1 MELLNINPVYLL
13 VEFGDI
19 IKPICILVVLPIT
32 LLWLYLRNRKYESE
46 KRTEIVMAAIEKNG
60 DIDVQEFF
68 KNLNKPKKSVREKM
82 ILQLHWE
89 VLLGSI
95 FTVFGLVVFIVLG
108 VMSFVGGIVDNNVI
122 AASCCLGIPTLALGI
137 GLLIAYF
144 SGKKMLKE
152 LKD

>member
-1 MELLNINPVYLL
+1 
-13 VEFGDI
+13 
-19 IKPICILVVLPIT
+19 
-32 LLWLYLRNRKYESE
+32 
-46 KRTEIVMAAIEKNG
+46 MAAIEKNG

-68 KNLNKPKKSVREKM
+68 KNLNKPRKTVREKLAM
-82 ILQLHWE
+82 QLHWE

-95 FTVFGLVVFIVLG
+95 FTIFGLVVFIALG
-108 VMSFVGGIVDNNVI
+108 VMSLVGGLVDQNVI
-122 AASCCLGIPTLALGI
+122 AMSCCWGIPTLALGA

>member
-1 MELLNINPVYLL
+1 MDSTCFLIQ
-13 VEFGDI
+13 EFGDI
-19 IKPICILVVLPIT
+19 IKPICIFVVLPIV
-32 LLWLYLRNRKYESE
+32 LLLLYLRNRKYESE

-89 VLLGSI
+89 LLLGGI
-95 FTVFGLVVFIVLG
+95 FTIFGLVVFIALG
-108 VMSFVGGIVDNNVI
+108 VLIGFGITKGDDVI
-122 AASCCLGIPTLALGI
+122 AMSCFLGIPTLALGA

-144 SGKKMLKE
+144 SGKKTMKE

>member
-1 MELLNINPVYLL
+1 MESAYYLIQ
-13 VEFGDI
+13 EFGDI
-19 IKPICILVVLPIT
+19 IKPVLILVVLPIT
-32 LLWLYLRNRKYESE
+32 IFWLYLRNRKDENE
-46 KRTEIVMAAIEKNG
+46 KRTQIVMAAIEKNG
-60 DIDVQEFF
+60 EIDVQEFF

-89 VLLGSI
+89 VLLGTV
-95 FTVFGLVVFIVLG
+95 FTIFGLVVFIVLE
-108 VMSFVGGIVDNNVI
+108 VLAVGFGITKDDVI
-122 AASCCLGIPTLALGI
+122 AMCCVCGIPTLAIGS

>member
-1 MELLNINPVYLL
+1 MELLNINPVD
-13 VEFGDI
+13 VIEEFGDI
-19 IKPICILVVLPIT
+19 IKPVCILVVLPIT

-89 VLLGSI
+89 VLLGTV
-95 FTVFGLVVFIVLG
+95 FTIFGLVVFIALG
-108 VMSFVGGIVDNNVI
+108 IMSFVGGIVNNNVI
-122 AASCCLGIPTLALGI
+122 AASCCMGIPTLAIGI

>member
-1 MELLNINPVYLL
+1 MDSTCFLIQ
-13 VEFGDI
+13 EFGDI
-19 IKPICILVVLPIT
+19 IKPICIFVVLPIV
-32 LLWLYLRNRKYESE
+32 LLLLYLRNRKYESE

-60 DIDVQEFF
+60 DIDVQEVF

-89 VLLGSI
+89 VLLGTV
-95 FTVFGLVVFIVLG
+95 FTIFGLVVFIVLA
-108 VMSFVGGIVDNNVI
+108 VLAVGFGITKDDVI
-122 AASCCLGIPTLALGI
+122 AMCCVCGIPTLAIGI

>member
-1 MELLNINPVYLL
+1 MDSTCFLIQ
-13 VEFGDI
+13 EFGDI
-19 IKPICILVVLPIT
+19 IKPICIFVVLPIV
-32 LLWLYLRNRKYESE
+32 LLLLYLRNKRYESE

-68 KNLNKPKKSVREKM
+68 KNLNKPRKTVREKLAM
-82 ILQLHWE
+82 QLHWE

-95 FTVFGLVVFIVLG
+95 FTIFGLVVFIALG
-108 VMSFVGGIVDNNVI
+108 VLIGFGITKGDDVI
-122 AASCCLGIPTLALGI
+122 AMSCCLGIPALALGA

-144 SGKKMLKE
+144 SGRKMMKE

>member
-1 MELLNINPVYLL
+1 MDSTCFLIQ
-13 VEFGDI
+13 EFGDI
-19 IKPICILVVLPIT
+19 IKPICIFVVLPIV
-32 LLWLYLRNRKYESE
+32 LVLFYLRNKRYESE

-68 KNLNKPKKSVREKM
+68 KNLNKPRKTIREKLAM
-82 ILQLHWE
+82 QLHWE

-95 FTVFGLVVFIVLG
+95 FTIFGLVVFIALG
-108 VMSFVGGIVDNNVI
+108 VMGFIGGIVDDNMI

>member
-1 MELLNINPVYLL
+1 MDSTCFLIQ
-13 VEFGDI
+13 EFGDI
-19 IKPICILVVLPIT
+19 IKPICIFVVLPIV
-32 LLWLYLRNRKYESE
+32 LLLLYLRNRKYESE

-68 KNLNKPKKSVREKM
+68 KNLNEPKKSVREKM

-89 VLLGSI
+89 VLLGTV
-95 FTVFGLVVFIVLG
+95 FTIFGLVVFIVLA
-108 VMSFVGGIVDNNVI
+108 VLAVGFGITKDDVI
-122 AASCCLGIPTLALGI
+122 AMCCVCGIPTLALGI

>member
-1 MELLNINPVYLL
+1 MDSTCFLIQ
-13 VEFGDI
+13 EFGDI
-19 IKPICILVVLPIT
+19 IKPICIFVVLPIV
-32 LLWLYLRNRKYESE
+32 LCLLYLRNKRYESE

-89 VLLGSI
+89 LLLGGI
-95 FTVFGLVVFIVLG
+95 FTIFGLVVFIALG
-108 VMSFVGGIVDNNVI
+108 VLIGFGITKGDDVI
-122 AASCCLGIPTLALGI
+122 AMSCFLGIPTLALGA

-144 SGKKMLKE
+144 SGKKTMKE

>member
-1 MELLNINPVYLL
+1 MELLNINPVD
-13 VEFGDI
+13 VIEEFGDI
-19 IKPICILVVLPIT
+19 IKPVCILVVLPIT

-68 KNLNKPKKSVREKM
+68 KNLNKPKKTAREKL

-95 FTVFGLVVFIVLG
+95 FTVFGLVVFIALG

-122 AASCCLGIPTLALGI
+122 AASCCMGIPTLAIGI

-144 SGKKMLKE
+144 SGRKMLKE

>member
-1 MELLNINPVYLL
+1 MDSTCFLIQ
-13 VEFGDI
+13 EFGDI
-19 IKPICILVVLPIT
+19 IKPICIFVVLPIVLF
-32 LLWLYLRNRKYESE
+32 LLHLRYKRYESE

-89 VLLGSI
+89 VLLGTV
-95 FTVFGLVVFIVLG
+95 FTIFGLVVFIVLA
-108 VMSFVGGIVDNNVI
+108 VLAVGFGITKDDVI
-122 AASCCLGIPTLALGI
+122 AMCCVCGIPTLAIGI

>member
-1 MELLNINPVYLL
+1 MDSTCFLIQ
-13 VEFGDI
+13 EFGDI
-19 IKPICILVVLPIT
+19 IKPICIFVVLPIV
-32 LLWLYLRNRKYESE
+32 LLLLYLRNKRYESE

-89 VLLGSI
+89 VLLGTV
-95 FTVFGLVVFIVLG
+95 FTIFGLVVFIALG
-108 VMSFVGGIVDNNVI
+108 IMSFVGGIVNDNTI
-122 AASCCLGIPTLALGI
+122 ALSCCLGIPTLALGT

-144 SGKKMLKE
+144 SGRKMMKE

>member
-1 MELLNINPVYLL
+1 MDSTCFLIQ
-13 VEFGDI
+13 EFGDI
-19 IKPICILVVLPIT
+19 IKTICIFVVLPIT
-32 LLWLYLRNRKYESE
+32 ILWLYLRNRKDENE
-46 KRTEIVMAAIEKNG
+46 KRTKIVMAAIEKNG
-60 DIDVQEFF
+60 EIDVQEFF

-95 FTVFGLVVFIVLG
+95 FTIFGLVVFIVLG
-108 VMSFVGGIVDNNVI
+108 VLIGFGITKGDDVI
-122 AASCCLGIPTLALGI
+122 AMSCCLGIPALALGA

-144 SGKKMLKE
+144 SGRKMMKE

>member
-1 MELLNINPVYLL
+1 MELLNINPVY
-13 VEFGDI
+13 VIEEFGDI

-32 LLWLYLRNRKYESE
+32 ILWLYLRNRKDENE
-46 KRTEIVMAAIEKNG
+46 KRTKIVMAAIEKNG
-60 DIDVQEFF
+60 EIDVQEFF

-89 VLLGSI
+89 VLLGTV
-95 FTVFGLVVFIVLG
+95 FTIFGLVVFIVLA
-108 VMSFVGGIVDNNVI
+108 VLAVGFGITKDDVI
-122 AASCCLGIPTLALGI
+122 AMCCVCGIPTLALGI